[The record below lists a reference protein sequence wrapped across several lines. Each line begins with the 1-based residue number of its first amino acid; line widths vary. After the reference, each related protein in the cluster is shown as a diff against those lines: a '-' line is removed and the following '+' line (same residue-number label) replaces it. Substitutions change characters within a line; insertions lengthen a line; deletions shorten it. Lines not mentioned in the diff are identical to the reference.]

1 MSSSPTAIADV
12 AACDAA
18 DDIGAR
24 LQRLLPENCMLQ
36 RFLVVATAAP
46 MVRIGPHVAQCRA
59 YRPPQPAAAHSSL
72 QLRWGKDNR
81 EVVDGDALCTWSPQE
96 RIPLL
101 LCKVTEHCTA
111 LYVCETESFFYANN
125 VSSLPLGTPAGTV
138 LAGVYTEDERDA
150 VKLPRI
156 LVNDVLHWGQ
166 GVDDWRQPY
175 SEDLT
180 TTAAA
185 ERYRVLRERFG
196 TLLHQIEAESCIVL
210 QWLGYRAAA
219 QRFLAPPG
227 REVEAIAVGH
237 RVGGLLVIH
246 QKSALCPA
254 LVRE

>member
-1 MSSSPTAIADV
+1 MSCTPTTTADV
-12 AACDAA
+12 AACNA
-18 DDIGAR
+18 DDVDAR
-24 LQRLLPENCMLQ
+24 LQRLMPENCMLQ
-36 RFLVVATAAP
+36 RFLIVATAAP

-59 YRPPQPAAAHSSL
+59 YRPPQSPAACTPS
-72 QLRWGKDNR
+72 QLRWGEDNT
-81 EVVDGDALCTWSPQE
+81 EVVNDDALYTWSPQQ

-101 LCKVTEHCTA
+101 LCKITEYCTA
-111 LYVCETESFFYANN
+111 LFVCETESFFYANN
-125 VSSLPLGTPAGTV
+125 VSSLPLGTPTGTV

-156 LVNDVLHWGQ
+156 LVNDCLHWGQ

-196 TLLHQIEAESCIVL
+196 TLLQKVETESCIVL

-219 QRFLAPPG
+219 RRFLALPG
-227 REVEAIAVGH
+227 REMETIAVGH
-237 RVGGLLVIH
+237 KVGGLLVVH